1 VAQSMRGVR
10 RRWAIITVAAV
21 IVLAF
26 LLSGLSGFYVDILWF
41 REVQFSSVFWSVFW
55 SKLVLGLIFGF
66 AFFVLLLV
74 NLIIARRITPRFRFP
89 SPEQEVIERYR
100 AAFEPYARYLIP
112 GFAAMIALFVGIAAT
127 QQWQTFLLWR
137 SVGSVNFGAAHA
149 DRLFHRDPSF
159 YIFVLPFQ
167 KYVQGW
173 LFSALVGVLVI
184 VVVAHYLS
192 GNIRT
197 QGAGE
202 RVTPAVRAH
211 ISVLLG
217 LIVLVKAWGYY
228 LGRFDLLVSP
238 RGVVTGASYTDIHAQ
253 LPALKLL
260 VFIALACAI
269 LFFVNVR
276 YRIWALPAIGLGLLA
291 LTSIVAG
298 AIVPA
303 SVQRFQVAPQELQKE
318 TRYID
323 RNIESTRFAYG
334 IDVPPTST
342 TPVSDLTADQVTA
355 NSATV
360 ANIRL
365 WNPVILRQTYE
376 AVQRIQRYYEFSDVD
391 VDRYTIQ
398 GQERMV
404 MLSAR
409 EVSQTGIPGVRTWQ
423 NVHLTYTH
431 GYGAVASTVNT
442 ATSSG
447 APDFVLQDIPP
458 APGAQIPLDPSTGAQ
473 VYYGERADIPYVV
486 SDSNQKELN
495 YPDPGG
501 HTVFTQYH
509 GKGGIAVG
517 GFFRRLAFAYRYRDF
532 NLLISNLIGSDS
544 KIMINRDIKTRIQK
558 AAPFLKYD
566 ADPYAAI
573 VGGHLFYI
581 WDAYTTTDLYPYS
594 QRVGLSSVTNRDLSG
609 RINYIRNSVKAV
621 VNAYD
626 GSVRFYVVDPTD
638 PLIQVWQAAFPKLFT
653 DVSQAPA
660 ELVAHF
666 RYPEDLLQTQ
676 AYEFARYH
684 VTDTPTFFN
693 NAERWDVPAALPTGV
708 GVNSVASGT
717 LRPYYVLLKL
727 PGTTEEQ
734 FVLFQPFTP
743 FGRQNQM
750 IAYMTAGSDGD
761 QYGKLKA
768 FQFPPGEN
776 LDGPSQVRSLV
787 NQDPNVSPQISLL
800 SQKGSDVLFGD
811 LLVVPIDQSFLYV
824 QPIFV
829 ISSGNPIPQLKRVVV
844 VHGGNAT
851 IANSLSDAIAASFGQ
866 TPVQPPTGG
875 GGPPP
880 TGQLGQ
886 LLAQAQQDFDA
897 AEAALKNGDLATYQ
911 KEIEA
916 GIALVNQ
923 ASQLSASPSPT
934 PTPTPTPSVSPS
946 G

>member
-1 VAQSMRGVR
+1 VA
-10 RRWAIITVAAV
+10 
-21 IVLAF
+21 
-26 LLSGLSGFYVDILWF
+26 D
-41 REVQFSSVFWSVFW
+41 
-55 SKLVLGLIFGF
+55 
-66 AFFVLLLV
+66 
-74 NLIIARRITPRFRFP
+74 
-89 SPEQEVIERYR
+89 
-100 AAFEPYARYLIP
+100 
-112 GFAAMIALFVGIAAT
+112 
-127 QQWQTFLLWR
+127 
-137 SVGSVNFGAAHA
+137 
-149 DRLFHRDPSF
+149 
-159 YIFVLPFQ
+159 
-167 KYVQGW
+167 
-173 LFSALVGVLVI
+173 
-184 VVVAHYLS
+184 
-192 GNIRT
+192 
-197 QGAGE
+197 
-202 RVTPAVRAH
+202 
-211 ISVLLG
+211 
-217 LIVLVKAWGYY
+217 
-228 LGRFDLLVSP
+228 
-238 RGVVTGASYTDIHAQ
+238 
-253 LPALKLL
+253 
-260 VFIALACAI
+260 
-269 LFFVNVR
+269 
-276 YRIWALPAIGLGLLA
+276 
-291 LTSIVAG
+291 LTS
-298 AIVPA
+298 
-303 SVQRFQVAPQELQKE
+303 
-318 TRYID
+318 
-323 RNIESTRFAYG
+323 
-334 IDVPPTST
+334 
-342 TPVSDLTADQVTA
+342 DQVSA
-355 NSATV
+355 NEATV

-365 WNPVILRQTYE
+365 WNPLILRQTYE

-391 VDRYTIQ
+391 VDRYNIQ

-409 EVSQTGIPGVRTWQ
+409 EVSQTGIPGVQTWQ

-458 APGAQIPLDPSTGAQ
+458 APGAQIQLDPSTGAQ

-495 YPDPGG
+495 YPNPGG
-501 HTVFTQYH
+501 QTVFTQYH
-509 GKGGIAVG
+509 GKGGIPVG

-532 NLLISNLIGSDS
+532 NLLISNLIGPNS

-594 QRVGLSSVTNRDLSG
+594 QRVGLSSVTNHDLSG

-626 GSVRFYVVDPTD
+626 GTVRFYVVDPTD
-638 PLIQVWQAAFPKLFT
+638 PLIQVWKAAFPKLFT

-708 GVNSVASGT
+708 GVSATSSGT

-727 PGTTEEQ
+727 PGTTEQQ

-761 QYGKLKA
+761 QYGKLTA

-811 LLVVPIDQSFLYV
+811 LLVVPIEQSFLYV

-886 LLAQAQQDFDA
+886 LLAQAQQHFDA

-923 ASQLSASPSPT
+923 ASQLSASPLPSPT
-934 PTPTPTPSVSPS
+934 PSASPS